1 MQAVWLIKTK
11 TIPKVEADQR
21 LYTDIIFLKQETNT
35 A

>member
-11 TIPKVEADQR
+11 TIPKLEADQR
-21 LYTDIIFLKQETNT
+21 LYTAIFLKQETNT